1 MAESRFSRLTC
12 GLLLGLALGGC
23 APEREPVV
31 AIAMGDTELIGGLLA
46 LEENAADIP
55 FDTVFRATLD
65 SRAAPAIAIAHEL
78 VAMPGMLAVIGH
90 SNSAASLATAPIYN
104 QNRIVQLSPN
114 STATTY
120 SQAGPYS
127 FRLAPPDAQQ
137 ARFLAD
143 VLVERF
149 GGQSAALLYENDEY
163 GRELR
168 RELVA
173 ATPANAIEW
182 VIDSPHLFEQDSA
195 TAARLADAVVA
206 AQPDV
211 IVWLGRELTARTW
224 FRRLRDGLGPV
235 PIIGSDALS
244 ALVLKRAAELSTEN
258 IWFVDLIHPDA
269 TPALRSFRSSIEQR
283 FGHTAMG
290 AQALTY
296 DAVMLIAAAV
306 HDGVRTGDELRE
318 WLVSL
323 GRTRPAYRGITGDI
337 AFDENGDVLR
347 KHVLCTIRDEVICQ

>member
-1 MAESRFSRLTC
+1 M
-12 GLLLGLALGGC
+12 LLGACGPDR
-23 APEREPVV
+23 APVV
-31 AIAMGDTELIGGLLA
+31 AVAMGDTELIGGLLA
-46 LEENAADIP
+46 LEEIAPEIP
-55 FDTVFRATLD
+55 FDTVFRRTLD
-65 SRAAPAIAIAHEL
+65 SRAAPAIAIAQEL
-78 VAMPGMLAVIGH
+78 VAMRGMLAVIGH

-104 QNRIVQLSPN
+104 HNAIVQLSPN

-120 SQAGPYS
+120 SHAGPYS
-127 FRLAPPDAQQ
+127 FRLAPPDIRQAQ
-137 ARFLAD
+137 FLAE

-149 GGQSAALLYENDEY
+149 AGQSAALIYENDEY

-182 VIDSPHLFEQDSA
+182 VIDSPHLYEQDAA

-206 AQPDV
+206 AEPDV
-211 IVWLGRELTARTW
+211 IIWLGRELTARTW
-224 FRRLRDGLGPV
+224 FRRLRAGLGPV

-244 ALVLKRAAELSTEN
+244 ALTLRRDAALSTEN

-269 TPALRSFRSSIEQR
+269 TPALRAFRSSYEQR
-283 FGHTAMG
+283 FGHSAMG

-306 HDGVRTGDELRE
+306 RDGVRTGDELRE

-347 KHVLCTIRDEVICQ
+347 KHVLCTIRDEVVCQ